1 MLEHVLNA
9 RSVAI
14 IGASRNKTKRGY
26 QAIKTLLAD
35 GFEGEIYPVNP
46 KEDFILGLKCY
57 KDITDIPDKVDL
69 ALITTPARTIPKFS
83 TTAVPKALPVP

>member
-35 GFEGEIYPVNP
+35 GFEGEIYPVSP
-46 KEDFILGLKCY
+46 GWC
-57 KDITDIPDKVDL
+57 PD
-69 ALITTPARTIPKFS
+69 PPS
-83 TTAVPKALPVP
+83 PMWLPPGRLPFH

>member
-9 RSVAI
+9 TSVAI

-46 KEDFILGLKCY
+46 KEDTILGLKCY
-57 KDITDIPDKVDL
+57 TDITDIPDKVDL
-69 ALITTPARTIPKFS
+69 ALITTPARTIPKIL
-83 TTAVPKALPVP
+83 ANCGAKGV